1 MTDFS
6 RLLLISTGFLIT
18 AISLKSSDSAL
29 ARKSVDFAKTDE
41 QVQKDIEKSFRKTLA
56 RLDDFQMDLP
66 AKIVI
71 QRLKNVEGNTF
82 NDPFLVGNSQQVTS
96 SLYVSDA
103 VSDWCK
109 GVISKNTRKN
119 FEHKNRRIEVVFDC
133 NRDMVFPSLRTIV
146 RCILIILATNALLA
160 IALFIFR
167 IYSRRASQIPQ
178 EIPIEKPITIDDYIF
193 DDDDDAINDSLFLEN
208 AEKWDASKLESCYD

>member
-1 MTDFS
+1 MSDFS

-18 AISLKSSDSAL
+18 AITLKSSDSAL
-29 ARKSVDFAKTDE
+29 ARKSMDFAKIDE
-41 QVQKDIEKSFRKTLA
+41 QVQKDIEKSFRKTLS
-56 RLDDFQMDLP
+56 RLGDFQMDLP

-146 RCILIILATNALLA
+146 RCILILLATIALLA

-167 IYSRRASQIPQ
+167 IYSRRAQIPQ
-178 EIPIEKPITIDDYIF
+178 ETPIEKPITIDDYIF

>member
-1 MTDFS
+1 MSDFS

-18 AISLKSSDSAL
+18 AITLKSSDSAL
-29 ARKSVDFAKTDE
+29 ARKSMDFAKIDE
-41 QVQKDIEKSFRKTLA
+41 QVQKDIEKSFRKTLS
-56 RLDDFQMDLP
+56 RLGDFVMDLP

-96 SLYVSDA
+96 SIYVSDA

-109 GVISKNTRKN
+109 GVISKNTRKD

-146 RCILIILATNALLA
+146 RCILILLATNALLA

-167 IYSRRASQIPQ
+167 IYSRRAQIPQ
-178 EIPIEKPITIDDYIF
+178 ETPIEKQITIDDYIL